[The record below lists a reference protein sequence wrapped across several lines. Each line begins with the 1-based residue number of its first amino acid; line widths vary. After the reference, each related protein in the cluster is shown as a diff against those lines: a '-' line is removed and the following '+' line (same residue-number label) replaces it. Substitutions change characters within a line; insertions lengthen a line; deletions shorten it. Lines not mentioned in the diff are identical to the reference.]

1 MNLIDPSGLVGK
13 EFRYKSKYGGVIYD
27 TIVKAFVIYNCDVT
41 TVKVDEFNHVKT
53 LKDAIEGVK
62 VNGKHYSKKQSYAYP
77 QIVIKSSNGVNY
89 DFNETI
95 TIKL

>member
-1 MNLIDPSGLVGK
+1 MIICIIATIISLIAYVIGL
-13 EFRYKSKYGGVIYD
+13 
-27 TIVKAFVIYNCDVT
+27 IVEDYTPVAIGSAVLIVSIFILLA
-41 TVKVDEFNHVKT
+41 